1 MVEHRSLT
9 RTVRRPYV
17 ASVLLDCVVV
27 GAGPAGLAASLALTQ
42 RGVDHVVLERG
53 RVGHT
58 WRTQRWDSLRLNN
71 PGWMNPML
79 GPQPRDTY
87 LCASEVAR
95 RLDRL
100 AAGCPVRESEA
111 VTRLH
116 RRQDG
121 WLVRAVGG
129 ELRARTVVIATGGE
143 NVPHT
148 PDLASRLPER
158 IAQCHA
164 ANYRAPAQLPGNG
177 VLVVGS
183 AQSGYQIAE
192 ELLAAG
198 RRVVVATSAV
208 GRAPAQHRGRPTLEW
223 LVDLGFFDQ
232 RPEGLPDPS
241 VVRAPQPLLVPGGR
255 SASLQSLARAGAVV
269 AGRLTTVDNERIGLD
284 ASIAAN
290 IEFADAFADR
300 IRKTIDDAIV
310 ANGLDAPPSALD
322 DAVAPAD
329 LHPPQALDLRADGID
344 SVVWCTGYTGNFSW
358 LDPALTDAA
367 VPATSSAFPRMPQ
380 QLPAQSRPTWVVKVR
395 TRRTLPGR
403 HVPRDRRGRARNE
416 RGGNDRH
423 ARYRSVVNVTTR
435 PSIRTPEPGSGV
447 A

>member
-1 MVEHRSLT
+1 
-9 RTVRRPYV
+9 
-17 ASVLLDCVVV
+17 VLLDCVVV
-27 GAGPAGLAASLALTQ
+27 GAGPAGLATSLALTR
-42 RGVDHVVLERG
+42 RGVHHVVLERG

-79 GPQPRDTY
+79 GPQPRHTY
-87 LCASEVAR
+87 LCAGEVVR

-100 AAGCPVRESEA
+100 AAGCPVESEA
-111 VTRLH
+111 VTRLYGRH
-116 RRQDG
+116 G
-121 WLVRAVGG
+121 SWLVRTAGA

-208 GRAPAQHRGRPTLEW
+208 GRAPAQHRGRATVEW
-223 LVDLGFFDQ
+223 LADLGFFEQ
-232 RPEGLPDPS
+232 RPEDLPDPS
-241 VVRAPQPLLVPGGR
+241 VVRAAQPLLAPGGR
-255 SASLQSLARAGAVV
+255 SASLQSLALAGAEL
-269 AGRLTTVDNERIGLD
+269 AGRLTTVDGELIGLD
-284 ASIAAN
+284 ASVAAN
-290 IEFADAFADR
+290 MEFADVFADR

-310 ANGLDAPPSALD
+310 ANGLDAPPAALD

-329 LHPPQALDLRADGID
+329 LRPPQTLDLRADGID
-344 SVVWCTGYTGNFSW
+344 SLVWCTGYTGNFSW
-358 LDPALTDAA
+358 LDPALADAA
-367 VPATSSAFPRMPQ
+367 GQP
-380 QLPAQSRPTWVVKVR
+380 VR
-395 TRRTLPGR
+395 DGAAAAAPGLWYMGLRWLTRR
-403 HVPRDRRGRARNE
+403 
-416 RGGNDRH
+416 
-423 ARYRSVVNVTTR
+423 
-435 PSIRTPEPGSGV
+435 GSGNFIGFPADAEAV
-447 A
+447 AGAVATHLGDERAYASRSSRASRAARSSGAR